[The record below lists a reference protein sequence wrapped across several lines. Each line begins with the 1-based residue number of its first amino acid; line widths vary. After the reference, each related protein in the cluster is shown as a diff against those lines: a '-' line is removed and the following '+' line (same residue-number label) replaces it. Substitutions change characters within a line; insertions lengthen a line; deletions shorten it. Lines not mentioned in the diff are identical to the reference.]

1 MRILYHHRT
10 TGRGAEGDHIMAFV
24 TPAENYGHT
33 VTIVSP
39 PGIDPRQCAGTVPL
53 DHGASGASGINR
65 LWQLISKY
73 APQFVFELAE
83 IAYNVYAAFQVLRA
97 ADREQPS
104 LYFERYAF
112 FLFAGVAAARSRGIP
127 VLLEVNEIA
136 GIPRARRQLFVGL
149 AVAIERFVFARA
161 DAIFVVSSY
170 LRDRVISRG
179 ARPDTVYVMPN
190 AIDPERFEIPRS
202 HDRVRCARQW
212 NNCVVAG
219 FVGWFDGWDRLDI
232 LIDACA
238 LVVKDAPKL
247 RLLLVGD
254 GPVTPLLR
262 RRIEEHG
269 LQRHVDLT
277 GPVPRHDVPAYI
289 DAMDICVLPDSN
301 LYGSPM
307 VLFEFMASGK
317 AVIAPDLPPI
327 RDVMTNGENGLIIRP
342 GDAQALADAL
352 RALLRDSQ
360 LRSRLGEN
368 ARNYVLANRT
378 LQANA
383 DEILRVGVNLLP
395 QQEVAA

>member
-10 TGRGAEGDHIMAFV
+10 TGRGAEGNHIMAFV
-24 TPAENYGHT
+24 TPAESCGHS

-39 PGIDPRQCAGTVPL
+39 PGVDPRRSAGAVPL
-53 DHGASGASGINR
+53 DKGTSRASGINR
-65 LWQLISKY
+65 LWQLISRR
-73 APQFVFELAE
+73 APQFVFEVSEL
-83 IAYNVYAAFQVLRA
+83 AYNLYAALRILHTIG
-97 ADREQPS
+97 REQPS
-104 LYFERYAF
+104 LFYERYAF

-127 VLLEVNEIA
+127 VLLEVNEI
-136 GIPRARRQLFVGL
+136 GGVPRARRQVFVRL
-149 AVAIERFVFARA
+149 AATIERFVFSRA

-170 LRDRVISRG
+170 LRDRVITRG
-179 ARPDTVYVMPN
+179 ARPDTVYVIPN
-190 AIDPERFEIPRS
+190 AIDPERFEMPRR
-202 HDRVRCARQW
+202 HERVRSARQW

-219 FVGWFDGWDRLDI
+219 FVGWFDSWDRLDI

-327 RDVMTNGENGLIIRP
+327 RDVVTNGENGLIIRP
-342 GDAQALADAL
+342 GDTQALADAL
-352 RALLRDSQ
+352 RTLLRDAA
-360 LRSRLGEN
+360 LRTRLGEN
-368 ARNYVLANRT
+368 ARTYVLENRT
-378 LQANA
+378 FQANA

-395 QQEVAA
+395 QEVAA